1 MTLTSSVPVLRSADY
16 PAARAFWTGILGF
29 TVGEEGG
36 TPPRFGIFHSGKAV
50 VFVDAWH
57 GPDPA
62 QHMGWRAYFHCD
74 DVDALA
80 ASLAAIG
87 YPADGPRNAVY
98 GMREL
103 TLRDPDGNLLCFG
116 HDIA

>member
-1 MTLTSSVPVLRSADY
+1 MTLTSSIPVLHCADY
-16 PAARAFWTGILGF
+16 PAARAFWTDILGF

-36 TPPRFGIFHSGKAV
+36 TPPRSGIFHSGKAV

-57 GPDPA
+57 GPDPIP
-62 QHMGWRAYFHCD
+62 HTGWRSYFHCD

-80 ASLAAIG
+80 ADLAARG
-87 YPADGPRNAVY
+87 YPAKDSRNTVY

-103 TLRDPDGNLLCFG
+103 TLCDSDGNLLCLG
-116 HDIA
+116 QDVT